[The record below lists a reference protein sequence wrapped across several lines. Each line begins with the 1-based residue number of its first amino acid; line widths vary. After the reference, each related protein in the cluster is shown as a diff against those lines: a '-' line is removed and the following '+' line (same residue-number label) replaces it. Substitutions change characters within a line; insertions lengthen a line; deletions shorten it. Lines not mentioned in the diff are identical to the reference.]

1 MANPVAFTD
10 MVYNRDK
17 NIDPRDVYTTL
28 IDSGVDP
35 DVAVREAERIKSM
48 QDAAAEIAA
57 NTPVYVPGKGLVA
70 PEETTGRRAGRK

>member
-1 MANPVAFTD
+1 MA
-10 MVYNRDK
+10 YNRDK

-57 NTPVYVPGKGLVA
+57 NTPVYIPGEGLVTPSDA
-70 PEETTGRRAGRK
+70 ETTGRIAGRK